1 MVGKDASHILRRR
14 LLRAVVLHIG
24 NHVAHK
30 CGPVIFIDQRCKQ
43 VYCNIPVSDCIG
55 RWSISPGTTLAIR
68 RYAEIVQSVWVQLLH
83 EHYTSC
89 GWPWWGTCLVFEPGH
104 FNALD
109 AGVDIGTA
117 MPWEDIF
124 FIQFLWAQPCANLT
138 SYGMCAQEWM
148 SVPCIDTSNSDTK
161 SN

>member
-1 MVGKDASHILRRR
+1 MSGKVVGKDASHILRRR

-30 CGPVIFIDQRCKQ
+30 CGPVIFIDQRCEQ
-43 VYCNIPVSDCIG
+43 VYCNIPVGDCIG
-55 RWSISPGTTLAIR
+55 RSSISPGTTLAIR

-83 EHYTSC
+83 EHHNSC
-89 GWPWWGTCLVFEPGH
+89 GWPWWGTCLVFEPGR

-117 MPWEDIF
+117 IPWKDIF
-124 FIQFLWAQPCANLT
+124 FIQFCERFVSPTLCQFNIICYVCARMDV
-138 SYGMCAQEWM
+138 SAIHWH
-148 SVPCIDTSNSDTK
+148 
-161 SN
+161 